1 MLDLDAFCKKLCGT
15 ILSARD
21 YSGNLGNREIESKK
35 KATLHQMNRLESR
48 YNNTDLAQNTYIQQ
62 Y

>member
-21 YSGNLGNREIESKK
+21 YSGNLGNMKI
-35 KATLHQMNRLESR
+35 
-48 YNNTDLAQNTYIQQ
+48 
-62 Y
+62 